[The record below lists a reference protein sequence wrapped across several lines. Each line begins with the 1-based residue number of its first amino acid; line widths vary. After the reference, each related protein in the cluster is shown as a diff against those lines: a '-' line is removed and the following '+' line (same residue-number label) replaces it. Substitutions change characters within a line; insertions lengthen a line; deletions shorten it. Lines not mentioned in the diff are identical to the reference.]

1 MKLQRTR
8 LDRLVSER
16 GGVHRKE
23 VRLLLAQGR
32 IHIDGRP
39 ADSINQAV
47 GPFTRVT
54 LDARVL
60 QANKARYVMLHKPS
74 GVVSATRDKQH
85 KTVIDLVSV
94 PYSSELHIVG
104 RLDFNSTGLMLL
116 TNDGRW
122 SRSLSDPQ
130 NNIAKTYRVLLE
142 KALDDSYVKAFA
154 DGMYF
159 DFEGVTTRPAELRI
173 LGQYEAEV
181 DLIEGRY
188 HQIKRMFGRF
198 DNRVKALHR
207 TSVGSLSMAAGPALG
222 QWRELT
228 LSELDLL
235 GLEHCCLS
243 PTE

>member
-1 MKLQRTR
+1 MV
-8 LDRLVSER
+8 D
-16 GGVHRKE
+16 
-23 VRLLLAQGR
+23 
-32 IHIDGRP
+32 P

-47 GPFTRVT
+47 GPFTQVT

-74 GVVSATRDKQH
+74 GVVSATRDEQH
-85 KTVIDLVSV
+85 KTVIDLLSV

-122 SRSLSDPQ
+122 SRFLSDPQ

-222 QWRELT
+222 QWQELT

-235 GLEHCCLS
+235 GLEHCCMS
-243 PTE
+243 PKE